1 MMLIETIFITGINI
15 THMILIIPTAPPTL
29 LTIFVAPTTVSK
41 LSEKNLPTTGTKL
54 DTAADVVFIAN
65 ESTEDVIV
73 VSNES
78 IPRNNVNTTPIIH
91 VELLVNILLI
101 LDNPIFEFKLCIILN
116 ATDILRNGTIKF
128 VIIYP
133 IKELRK
139 SNNGCIIPVVVIPP
153 VVISSVIK
161 KGDITCINVVTS
173 THVSLKLVIVCK
185 NVVIIIIDKLKKQT
199 KFEICIIPLPL
210 VYFKAF

>member
-1 MMLIETIFITGINI
+1 MVIETIFITGINI
-15 THMILIIPTAPPTL
+15 TPMILIIPIAPPTL

-73 VSNES
+73 VSSES
-78 IPRNNVNTTPIIH
+78 IPRNNVKTTPIIH

-101 LDNPIFEFKLCIILN
+101 LDSPIFEFKLCIMLN
-116 ATDILRNGTIKF
+116 ATDILRKGTIIF

-133 IKELRK
+133 IKELKK

-153 VVISSVIK
+153 VVIRSAIK
-161 KGDITCINVVTS
+161 KGDITCIKVVTS
-173 THVSLKLVIVCK
+173 THVSLKLPIVCK
-185 NVVIIIIDKLKKQT
+185 NVVIIIMDKLKKQT
-199 KFEICIIPLPL
+199 KFETCIIPLPL
-210 VYFKAF
+210 I